1 MKTEFLAKLNIPC
14 CSSKETRRVSQ
25 PGTGVKLGKD
35 AELVSRRAIKFFDP
49 N

>member
-1 MKTEFLAKLNIPC
+1 MKTEFLAKLNIP

-25 PGTGVKLGKD
+25 PGTGVKLAKG